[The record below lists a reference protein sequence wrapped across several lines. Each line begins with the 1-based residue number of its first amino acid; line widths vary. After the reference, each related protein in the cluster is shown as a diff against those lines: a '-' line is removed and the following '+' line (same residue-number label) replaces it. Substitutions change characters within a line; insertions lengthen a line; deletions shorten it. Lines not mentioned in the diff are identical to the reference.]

1 VTMTTATTETTA
13 APARA
18 DAPHATAAAYD
29 RRNKLFNRVCF
40 GVLIA
45 FSLLWLV
52 PIAWAID
59 TAFKPNA
66 ETTKAPPTWFIEN
79 PSIESFRTALAGGN
93 IWRWYLSSFITSA
106 AVAAGTVLFASM
118 AAYALSRLRFRFSGW
133 VFAFVLA
140 GIMIPGQVLIVPHFR
155 QFDFLHLLN
164 TYWAVILPQIPT
176 AIAVFIFK
184 QFFDGIPRELEEA
197 ARVDGASAVRIYRQI
212 VMPLSRPAVSAV
224 TIFTFVW
231 SWNNLLWPLLVL
243 TNPNLMTIQV
253 GLATVQGSYGIR
265 YADTMATALLGGLPL
280 VLAFLLFQRNIVE
293 GIAGTGLKG

>member
-1 VTMTTATTETTA
+1 MSATTTNIPVPI
-13 APARA
+13 APADRA
-18 DAPHATAAAYD
+18 RSAAAAYD
-29 RRNKLFNRVCF
+29 RRNKLFNRVCM

-59 TAFKPNA
+59 TALKPNA
-66 ETTKAPPTWFIEN
+66 ETTKAPPTWFIDN
-79 PSIESFRTALAGGN
+79 PTFESFRTTLSSDN
-93 IWRWYLSSFITSA
+93 IWKWYLSSFLTSA
-106 AVAAGTVLFASM
+106 AVAAGAVLTASM
-118 AAYALSRLRFRFSGW
+118 AAFALSRLRFRFKNW
-133 VFAFVLA
+133 VFGFVLA
-140 GIMIPGQVLIVPHFR
+140 GIMIPPQVLIVPLFR
-155 QFDFLHLLN
+155 EFDSVHLLN
-164 TYWAVILPQIPT
+164 TYWSVILPQVPV

-184 QFFDGIPRELEEA
+184 QFFDGLPHELEEA
-197 ARVDGASAVRIYRQI
+197 ARVDGASAFRIYRTI

-265 YADTMATALLGGLPL
+265 YADIMASSVLGGLPL

>member
-1 VTMTTATTETTA
+1 MTA
-13 APARA
+13 ATDTAVLAVPADRSRGS
-18 DAPHATAAAYD
+18 AAAYD

-79 PSIESFRTALAGGN
+79 PTIDSFRTALAGGN

-280 VLAFLLFQRNIVE
+280 VVAFLLFQRNIVE